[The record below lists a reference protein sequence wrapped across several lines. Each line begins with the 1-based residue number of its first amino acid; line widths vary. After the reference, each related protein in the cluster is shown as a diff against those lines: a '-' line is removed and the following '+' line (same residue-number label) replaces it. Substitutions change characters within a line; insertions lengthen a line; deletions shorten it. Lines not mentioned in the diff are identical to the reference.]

1 VGDDPDYDAAA
12 DEPGLA
18 EGRSALPDEESLFD
32 GVLVFSVEEPDDP
45 SEDDVFSFAE
55 PEPSW
60 DEPEASDGVV
70 CFVSFDEADSLAAGR
85 LSFL

>member
-1 VGDDPDYDAAA
+1 MAGDFSAFPDD
-12 DEPGLA
+12 
-18 EGRSALPDEESLFD
+18 ESLFA

-45 SEDDVFSFAE
+45 SEDVFSLAE

-60 DEPEASDGVV
+60 DEPDASDGVV
-70 CFVSFDEADSLAAGR
+70 CFVSFDEVDSLAAGR